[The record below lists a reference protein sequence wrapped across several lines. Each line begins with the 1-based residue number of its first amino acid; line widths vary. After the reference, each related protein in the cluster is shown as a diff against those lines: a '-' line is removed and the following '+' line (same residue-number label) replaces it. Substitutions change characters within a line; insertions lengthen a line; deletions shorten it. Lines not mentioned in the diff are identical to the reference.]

1 MGAMPFSELQPAAGQ
16 RLLARAKA
24 GDAAACRAL
33 VERHQGRVF
42 AQLRG
47 LLRPAG
53 REAWV
58 EDLAQETFL
67 RAFRGL
73 DGFTGD
79 VDRALGA
86 WLLTIATRVGL
97 NELRKNRPRA
107 SELNTIEETL
117 CTRRDDPSVNG
128 HVIGRGIDDAV
139 RELPPAYQ
147 AAFLL
152 RELHGFEYAEIA
164 TALEIDLGTV
174 KSRLSRARS
183 RLREALTR
191 ARTKTEDEHGT

>member
-1 MGAMPFSELQPAAGQ
+1 MPASEAQPSTADD

-33 VERHQGRVF
+33 VERHQRRVF

-53 REAWV
+53 REALV

-73 DGFTGD
+73 DRFSGD
-79 VDRALGA
+79 IDRALCA
-86 WLLTIATRVGL
+86 WLVTIATRVGL
-97 NELRKNRPRA
+97 NELRRRA
-107 SELNTIEETL
+107 PPLRELNTIDETIG
-117 CTRRDDPSVNG
+117 TGRADPSVQG
-128 HVIGRGIDDAV
+128 RLVGRGIDDAV
-139 RELPPAYQ
+139 RELPPTYR

-164 TALEIDLGTV
+164 RLLEIDLGTV

-183 RLREALTR
+183 RLRDALNR
-191 ARTKTEDEHGT
+191 ARTTMEEHHGT